1 MAGLLPE
8 RRSRSD
14 LERANDELIKKH
26 RHHLQSWLSE
36 KAANSLTKSKR
47 SGAQQQSEISIQGS
61 INRNQK

>member
-8 RRSRSD
+8 RRSRNE

-36 KAANSLTKSKR
+36 TAADSGAKSKR
-47 SGAQQQSEISIQGS
+47 SNLQQRMEISSKDS
-61 INRNQK
+61 IDRNHK